1 MFKFASD
8 DTPMSLVI
16 SEQTSL
22 FDHLFGPNVSVRSTS
37 GLLFSSCQQL
47 QLARGS
53 CHRVRRAL
61 ARWRAEQCSHN
72 RRRKRPGAP
81 LRSLAGGGTHPRQ
94 PQRSHRAN
102 QSLALRLLV
111 LVSAL
116 YPRPRRPALILSASA
131 GFPARLTSG
140 ARGIAVQTT
149 WRWSA
154 SGWWTPSL
162 GANRARGQV
171 REVTV
176 GERTREPRRAVYWR
190 AHLSRLAL
198 CASARSPPPTSRA
211 SAPPHPSIGAELL
224 AH

>member
-72 RRRKRPGAP
+72 RRRKQPAGQAP
-81 LRSLAGGGTHPRQ
+81 LFARSLA
-94 PQRSHRAN
+94 A
-102 QSLALRLLV
+102 A
-111 LVSAL
+111 
-116 YPRPRRPALILSASA
+116 
-131 GFPARLTSG
+131 
-140 ARGIAVQTT
+140 
-149 WRWSA
+149 
-154 SGWWTPSL
+154 
-162 GANRARGQV
+162 
-171 REVTV
+171 
-176 GERTREPRRAVYWR
+176 RTRG
-190 AHLSRLAL
+190 SR
-198 CASARSPPPTSRA
+198 
-211 SAPPHPSIGAELL
+211 SAPIAPTNHLRFVSSC
-224 AH
+224 